1 MRKSKSSLFL
11 MELIIVILFFSL
23 TSAVC
28 LQVFV
33 KANDYSKQ
41 TVALNQASLWCTN
54 VGELFEEYG
63 NDINTIRNVVN
74 SEFDDSLYS
83 IVLDLTSDDSFYF
96 LEYSLVYSKTG
107 ESVYSYTF
115 KQHIKEVS

>member
-63 NDINTIRNVVN
+63 NDITTIQSIVDR
-74 SEFDDSLYS
+74 EFTDSRFS
-83 IVLDLTSDDSFYF
+83 IVLNLSGDDSFYY
-96 LEYSLVYSKTG
+96 LDYSMIYSQTG
-107 ESVYSYTF
+107 ESVYSFTF
-115 KQHIKEVS
+115 MQHIREVS

>member
-33 KANDYSKQ
+33 KASDYSKQ

-63 NDINTIRNVVN
+63 SDIATIQTIVEK
-74 SEFDDSLYS
+74 EFTDSRFS
-83 IVLDLTSDDSFYF
+83 IALNLSRDDSFYY
-96 LEYSLVYSKTG
+96 LDYSMLYAGTGKTVYSF
-107 ESVYSYTF
+107 TF